1 MKYIFGPLKSR
12 RLANSLGINIIPV
25 KTCCFDCVYCQLG
38 PTTNKTATRKEYVN
52 PDEVVSELKYFL
64 QNLNAQSEKIN
75 FITFSGSGEP
85 TLNLKIGDIISEIK
99 KITSIPVAVITNG
112 SLLSFKEVRH
122 SLLAADVILPTLS
135 FYDNETFFAI
145 HRPIQELKSENILN
159 GLIALRNEFK
169 GKIWL
174 EIMLVRGINDNPKKM
189 NKLKEMIDL
198 IKPDKIHLN
207 TPSRL
212 PKDIKNLSPTRKTI
226 QKIKDL
232 FGEKCEII

>member
-12 RLANSLGINIIPV
+12 RLGNSLGINIIPS

-38 PTTNKTATRKEYVN
+38 QTTNKTTERKEYVDTN
-52 PDEVVSELKYFL
+52 KVVSELKYFL
-64 QNLNAQSEKIN
+64 QNYPMQSEKIN
-75 FITFSGSGEP
+75 FITFSGAGEP
-85 TLNLKIGDIISEIK
+85 TLNVKIGEMISEIK
-99 KITSIPVAVITNG
+99 KITSVPVAVITNA
-112 SLLSFKEVRH
+112 SLLSFEEVRK

-145 HRPIQELKSENILN
+145 HRPTQELKSENILN

-169 GKIWL
+169 GKILL
-174 EIMLVRGINDNPKKM
+174 EIMLVRGMNDNPKKM
-189 NKLKEMIDL
+189 SRLKEMIDL

-207 TPSRL
+207 TPSRM
-212 PKDIKNLSPTRKTI
+212 PKDIRILTPTRKTI

-232 FGEKCEII
+232 FGERCEVI